1 MRKIIVPYSAAE
13 EGADGAAGMNA
24 LDSILSGMN
33 GGDQGAGAQN
43 QGDTQQQQQ
52 QNNNDQQNQDD
63 NVGGDA
69 NQNNT
74 QRSAQDKQNFAFGQM
89 RTQITELTNLLG
101 KIANANGIEYTNNK
115 DLLEKLNDDAI
126 GKMAQKQNVPVELLK
141 EVEAL
146 RQDSQAFKAQQLR
159 DAAALGF
166 QNLMNTY
173 GLTQQQL
180 QDFAVE
186 LDARGKNPF
195 TQNVDLLSEYK
206 VMHFDEIVAS
216 KVEKAVQEALAKSGA
231 ADQHSSTPGNKQG
244 SNGGGVEKISTVAG
258 LTSLLDELK

>member
-13 EGADGAAGMNA
+13 EGAESAAGMDA
-24 LDSILSGMN
+24 LDSILSGMD
-33 GGDQGAGAQN
+33 GGDQGAGAQD
-43 QGDTQQQQQ
+43 QGGTQQQD
-52 QNNNDQQNQDD
+52 NNNNQQNQDG

-126 GKMAQKQNVPVELLK
+126 GKMAQKQNVPVELLR

-166 QNLMNTY
+166 QNLVNTY

-195 TQNVDLLSEYK
+195 TQNVDLMSEYK

-244 SNGGGVEKISTVAG
+244 SNGGSEEKISTVAG

>member
-13 EGADGAAGMNA
+13 EGAEGAAGMDA
-24 LDSILSGMN
+24 LDSILSGMD
-33 GGDQGAGAQN
+33 GGDQGAGAQD
-43 QGDTQQQQQ
+43 QGGTQQ
-52 QNNNDQQNQDD
+52 QNNNDQQNQDG

-126 GKMAQKQNVPVELLK
+126 GKMAQKQNVPVELLR

-244 SNGGGVEKISTVAG
+244 SNGGGAEKISTVAG

>member
-13 EGADGAAGMNA
+13 EGAEGAAGMDA
-24 LDSILSGMN
+24 LDSILSGMD
-33 GGDQGAGAQN
+33 GGDQGAGAQD
-43 QGDTQQQQQ
+43 QGGTQQQD
-52 QNNNDQQNQDD
+52 NNNQQNQDG

-126 GKMAQKQNVPVELLK
+126 GKMAQKQNVPVELLR

-146 RQDSQAFKAQQLR
+146 RQDSQAFK
-159 DAAALGF
+159 
-166 QNLMNTY
+166 
-173 GLTQQQL
+173 
-180 QDFAVE
+180 
-186 LDARGKNPF
+186 
-195 TQNVDLLSEYK
+195 
-206 VMHFDEIVAS
+206 
-216 KVEKAVQEALAKSGA
+216 
-231 ADQHSSTPGNKQG
+231 
-244 SNGGGVEKISTVAG
+244 
-258 LTSLLDELK
+258 